1 MKYRTHYCGE
11 IGLEN
16 VSSKVV
22 VSGWVHRRRDHGGL
36 VFVDLRDRTGILQ
49 IVFNPS
55 GSREAYNIAKEL
67 KNEYVIK
74 ITGTVRRRPEGTEN
88 PELKT
93 GFVEVDAE
101 EIEILNQSKPL
112 PFPVEDETPTDEL
125 TRLKYR
131 YIDLRRPSLQNNFII
146 RSKIAKIV
154 RNYLDRMGFLE
165 VETPFLT
172 KSTPEGARD
181 FLVPSRL
188 NPGMFYALPQS
199 PQLFKQIL
207 MISGF
212 DRYYQIVK
220 CFRDEDLRADR
231 QPEFTQI
238 DIEMSFIDRDDIFNL
253 IEGLLYEIFKG
264 IKGIEIK
271 IPFEKIKYEDAMLR
285 YGEDKPDRRFGLE
298 LNDVTEVFRNTKFKV
313 LKNVIQNNGI
323 VKGLALPGK
332 AEMSRSEIESIV
344 ELAKSFGAEGL
355 LWFKVVNS
363 GLESPVTKYLEKNEV
378 STLIDKFNAKP
389 GDLILIV
396 AGDFTTVN
404 SSLSRLRN
412 HFGREL
418 KLIDNNRY
426 EFLWVVDFPL
436 FEYNEEEKKINAV
449 HHPFTSPID
458 EDLHLLESDTLK
470 VKAKA
475 YDVVLNGTEL
485 GGGSIRIHRKDVQ
498 ERVFKI
504 LGISDEDARL
514 KFGFLLDALE
524 YGAPPHGGIALGMD
538 RLVAIMC
545 GANSIRDVIAF
556 PKTQKAYCPMTDAP
570 NRVDEKQL
578 RELYIKLSV
587 QNKD

>member
-1 MKYRTHYCGE
+1 MKYRTCYCGE
-11 IGLEN
+11 VGIEN

-22 VSGWVHRRRDHGGL
+22 LCGWVHRRRDHGGL

-49 IVFNPS
+49 IVFNS
-55 GSREAYNIAKEL
+55 AEQKGAYEIAKEL
-67 KNEYVIK
+67 KNEYVIRVSG
-74 ITGTVRRRPEGTEN
+74 IVRRRPEGTEN
-88 PELKT
+88 LELKT
-93 GFVEVDAE
+93 GFIEVNAE
-101 EIEILNQSKPL
+101 EVKILNSSKPL
-112 PFPVEDETPTDEL
+112 PFPIEDDSPVDEL

-131 YIDLRRPSLQNNFII
+131 YLDLRRQAIQNNFVI
-146 RSKIAKIV
+146 RSKIARIV
-154 RNYLDRMGFLE
+154 RNYLDSAGFLE

-188 NPGMFYALPQS
+188 NPGTFYALPQS

-207 MISGF
+207 MVAGF
-212 DRYYQIVK
+212 ERYYQIVR

-238 DIEMSFIDRDDIFNL
+238 DIEMSFIEREDIFNL
-253 IEGLLYEIFKG
+253 IEGLLYRIFKE

-271 IPFEKIKYEDAMLR
+271 IPFDRMKYDEVMLK

-298 LNDVTEVFRNTKFKV
+298 LSDVTDVFRNTNFMVFQNV
-313 LKNVIQNNGI
+313 LREKGI
-323 VKGLALPGK
+323 IKGLVLPQR
-332 AEMSRSEIESIV
+332 ADMSRSEIDSTV
-344 ELAKSFGAEGL
+344 ELAKSYGAGGL

-363 GLESPVTKYLEKNEV
+363 GVESPVTKYLGKDEV
-378 STLIDKFNAKP
+378 SSMVNKFKATP
-389 GDLILIV
+389 GDLILLV
-396 AGDFTTVN
+396 AGSSDTVN
-404 SSLSRLRN
+404 TALSRLRN

-418 KLIDNNRY
+418 KLIDDNKF
-426 EFLWVVDFPL
+426 EFLWVIDFPL
-436 FEYNEEEKKINAV
+436 FEYSEEDNKINAV
-449 HHPFTSPID
+449 HHPFTSPMD
-458 EDLHLLESDTLK
+458 EDLDILETDTLK

-504 LGISDEDARL
+504 LGISDADARV

-545 GANSIRDVIAF
+545 GTDSIRDVIAF
-556 PKTQKAYCPMTDAP
+556 PKTQKAFCPMTEAP
-570 NRVDEKQL
+570 NRVDDKQL
-578 RELYIKLSV
+578 RELSIKLDLPE
-587 QNKD
+587 KE

>member
-1 MKYRTHYCGE
+1 MKYRTHYCGDVK
-11 IGLEN
+11 LEDEGKI
-16 VSSKVV
+16 VT

-49 IVFNPS
+49 IVFNPQ
-55 GSREAYNIAKEL
+55 EHMDAFNVAKDL
-67 KNEYVIK
+67 KNEYVI
-74 ITGTVRRRPEGTEN
+74 TVSGRVRRRPAGTEN
-88 PELKT
+88 PDIPTGMVELN
-93 GFVEVDAE
+93 AE
-101 EIEILNQSKPL
+101 RIEILNSSRPL
-112 PFPVEDETPTDEL
+112 PFQIDDNSPADEL

-131 YIDLRRPSLQNNFII
+131 YLDLRRPSLQKNFILRHRI
-146 RSKIAKIV
+146 SRIV
-154 RNYLDRMGFLE
+154 RNYLNNNGFIDI
-165 VETPFLT
+165 ETPFLT

-188 NPGMFYALPQS
+188 NPGLFYALPQS

-207 MISGF
+207 MVSGF

-238 DIEMSFIDRDDIFNL
+238 DIEMSFIDQDDIFNL
-253 IEGLLYEIFKG
+253 IEGLLFEIFKE
-264 IKGIEIK
+264 IKGIELK
-271 IPFEKIKYEDAMLR
+271 LPFERMSYDEAMLR

-298 LNDVTEVFRNTKFKV
+298 LDDVTGIFQQTKYRV
-313 LKNVIQNNGI
+313 LQGVVESGGI
-323 VKGLALPGK
+323 IKGLNVPGK
-332 AEMSRSEIESIV
+332 GDMSRSEIDALTDFV
-344 ELAKSFGAEGL
+344 KSAGAGGL

-363 GLESPVTKYLEKNEV
+363 GLESSVVKYLSSAE
-378 STLIDKFNAKP
+378 TDLLIKKFNAKP
-389 GDLILIV
+389 GDLILLV
-396 AGDFTTVN
+396 AGSFNVVN
-404 SSLSRLRN
+404 TALSRLRN
-412 HFGREL
+412 HLGRQL
-418 KLIDNNRY
+418 KLIDNNRF

-436 FEYNEEEKKINAV
+436 FEYSEEEKKINAV
-449 HHPFTSPID
+449 HHPFTSPRD
-458 EDLHLLESDTLK
+458 EDIDILEKDTLR

-485 GGGSIRIHRKDVQ
+485 GGGSIRIHRKDIQ

-504 LGISDEDARL
+504 LGISEESARL

-524 YGAPPHGGIALGMD
+524 FGAPPHGGIALGMD

-545 GANSIRDVIAF
+545 GAESIRDVIPF

-578 RELYIKLSV
+578 KELYIKL
-587 QNKD
+587 NLPE

>member
-11 IGLEN
+11 VGIED
-16 VSSKVV
+16 VSKKVV

-49 IVFNPS
+49 AVFNPS
-55 GSREAYNIAKEL
+55 EHEEAYNIAKDI

-74 ITGTVRRRPEGTEN
+74 VSGTVRRRPEGTEN

-93 GFVEVDAE
+93 GFVEVDSE
-101 EIEILNQSKPL
+101 EIEILNTSKPI
-112 PFPVEDETPTDEL
+112 PFLIEDDTPADEL
-125 TRLKYR
+125 TRLKFR
-131 YIDLRRPSLQNNFII
+131 YLDLRRPLLQKNFIL
-146 RSKIAKIV
+146 RHKIAQIT
-154 RNYLDRMGFLE
+154 RNYLNTHGFLE

-188 NPGMFYALPQS
+188 NPGTFYALPQS

-207 MISGF
+207 MVAGF
-212 DRYYQIVK
+212 DRYFQIVK

-238 DIEMSFIDRDDIFNL
+238 DIEMSFIDREDILNL
-253 IEGLLYEIFKG
+253 IEGLLYKIFKE

-271 IPFEKIKYEDAMLR
+271 IPFERVGYDEVMLK

-298 LNDVTEVFRNTKFKV
+298 LSDVTEVFKDTKFKIIQ
-313 LKNVIQNNGI
+313 NVIQQKGI

-332 AEMSRSEIESIV
+332 ADMSRSEIDSVV
-344 ELAKSFGAEGL
+344 ELAKSSGAGGL
-355 LWFKVVNS
+355 LWFKVHSS
-363 GLESPVTKYLEKNEV
+363 GLESPVTKYLNQNEV
-378 STLIDKFNAKP
+378 SGLISRFNAKP
-389 GDLILIV
+389 GDLLLLV
-396 AGDFTTVN
+396 AGDFASVN
-404 SSLSRLRN
+404 ASLSRLRN
-412 HFGREL
+412 YFGREL
-418 KLIDNNRY
+418 KLIDNSKY
-426 EFLWVVDFPL
+426 EFLWVIDFPL
-436 FEYNEEEKKINAV
+436 FEYSEEEKKINAV
-449 HHPFTSPID
+449 HHPFTSPKD
-458 EDLHLLESDTLK
+458 EDLVILESEPLK

-504 LGISDEDARL
+504 LGISDADARL

-570 NRVDEKQL
+570 NRVDAKQL
-578 RELYIKLSV
+578 KELYIKLDL
-587 QNKD
+587 KE